1 MDVLPVMDV
10 GLAIDKLCDR
20 EIREYKQGKQ
30 QIESIKLRVRFIH
43 IAICTILDNFP
54 DGNLFYQEELRITPL
69 GCDGENMCTPGECLG
84 RFGGFLLLA
93 ALLHRSLHRRTG
105 RVPPLKH

>member
-30 QIESIKLRVRFIH
+30 QIESIKLRARFIH

-69 GCDGENMCTPGECLG
+69 GCDGENAWVASVGSCCWRHYCTAHFTGEPGVS
-84 RFGGFLLLA
+84 R
-93 ALLHRSLHRRTG
+93 
-105 RVPPLKH
+105 P